1 MKFEKALPLMRKGTY
16 MTREGDPR
24 RVRCRIAELDGETVF
39 VARVGEA
46 GTPHVIGITTVEV
59 FAEDW
64 EEFDVLIQRDKE
76 KTATAVR
83 AAQGGAQ

>member
-24 RVRCRIAELDGETVF
+24 RVRVRVAELDGETVF
-39 VARVGEA
+39 VARVGKA
-46 GTPHVIGITTVEV
+46 GPHVIGITATEV

-64 EEFDVLIQRDKE
+64 EEFDLVIQRDKE
-76 KTATAVR
+76 QTASTVR
-83 AAQGGAQ
+83 PAEGGAQ

>member
-16 MTREGDPR
+16 MTRESDTR
-24 RVRCRIAELDGETVF
+24 RVRVRITELDTATVF

-46 GTPHVIGITTVEV
+46 GAPHVIVMTNNEI

-64 EEFDVLIQRDKE
+64 EESDLLIQRDKE
-76 KTATAVR
+76 KTAPAVR